1 MFKFSFF
8 LSVINQHDN
17 SVKHRL
23 LHGAFWSMFGSI
35 ISKAINLLSFI
46 ILARVITQ
54 ESYGELGIIRSTL
67 NMFAVATG
75 MGMGY
80 TATKYIAQ
88 YRNINPSFAGNIY
101 ALSNSLSI
109 IIGIIGTVCLLLLS
123 NTIAKTSLDAPHL
136 STAIKLGA
144 IVLFFT
150 TINGI
155 QSGALNGFEAFKKSA
170 INQIIAGIIQGILI
184 VLLGFYYGVNGCVIA
199 LGIGCIILGIL
210 NKISI
215 LGELNNSNIS
225 CDIKNIDKSTISV
238 LWKFAIP
245 TLLSSLMVTPVLW
258 LSRTILI
265 NESGYEQMAIFDVAD
280 QWSMSVIFI
289 PNALAQIALPILSN
303 TLYSGESNKYIGLV
317 KLNLIANF
325 IVASIVS
332 AVVIILSPYILK
344 MYGPEYSNK
353 MPLIFMM
360 IATVCMSICNVVG
373 QVIASQGKMWIGFV
387 FNVVWALF
395 LIFFTNIFAK
405 YGAVG
410 LSLAITCSYF
420 IHFIGQVLY
429 LIVKFYKNEKNH
441 ASLWHKTRSNKDVPT
456 R

>member
-8 LSVINQHDN
+8 LPIINQHNN
-17 SVKHRL
+17 SIKHRL
-23 LHGAFWSMFGSI
+23 LHGAFWSIFGSV

-75 MGMGY
+75 MGIGY

-101 ALSNSLSI
+101 ALSNYLSI
-109 IIGIIGTVCLLLLS
+109 VVGVIGTICLLLLS
-123 NTIAKTSLDAPHL
+123 NTIAETSLGAPHL
-136 STAIKLGA
+136 STTIKLGA

-155 QSGALNGFEAFKKSA
+155 QSGALNGFEAFNRSA
-170 INQIIAGIIQGILI
+170 INQIVAGIIQGILI
-184 VLLGFYYGVNGCVIA
+184 VLLGFYHGVNGCVVA
-199 LGIGCIILGIL
+199 LGIGCITLGIL

-215 LGELNNSNIS
+215 LEELKNSNIS
-225 CDIKNIDKSTISV
+225 CDIKNIDKSTISI
-238 LWKFAIP
+238 LWKFSIP

-265 NESGYEQMAIFDVAD
+265 NKSGYEQMAIFDVAD

-303 TLYSGESNKYIGLV
+303 TLSSGKNNKYIKLV

-325 IVASIVS
+325 IVASTVS
-332 AVVIILSPYILK
+332 AMVMILSPYILK

-373 QVIASQGKMWIGFV
+373 QVIASQGKMWIGFI
-387 FNVVWALF
+387 FNTVWALF
-395 LIFFTNIFAK
+395 LIFFTSIFAE
-405 YGAVG
+405 YGAMG
-410 LSLAITCSYF
+410 LALAITCSYV
-420 IHFIGQVLY
+420 IHFIGQGLY
-429 LIVKFYKNEKNH
+429 LIIK
-441 ASLWHKTRSNKDVPT
+441 LHKI
-456 R
+456 

>member
-8 LSVINQHDN
+8 LPIINQHNN
-17 SVKHRL
+17 SIKHRL
-23 LHGAFWSMFGSI
+23 LHGAFWSIFGSV

-75 MGMGY
+75 MGIGY

-101 ALSNSLSI
+101 ALSNYLSI
-109 IIGIIGTVCLLLLS
+109 VVGVIGTICLLLLS
-123 NTIAKTSLDAPHL
+123 NTIAETSLGAPHL
-136 STAIKLGA
+136 STTIKLGA

-155 QSGALNGFEAFKKSA
+155 QSGALNGFEAFNRSA
-170 INQIIAGIIQGILI
+170 INQIVAGIIQGILI
-184 VLLGFYYGVNGCVIA
+184 VLLGFYHGVNGCVVA
-199 LGIGCIILGIL
+199 LGIGCITLGIL

-215 LGELNNSNIS
+215 LEELKNSNIS
-225 CDIKNIDKSTISV
+225 CDIKNIDKSTISI
-238 LWKFAIP
+238 LWKFSIP

-265 NESGYEQMAIFDVAD
+265 NKSGYEQMAIFDVAD

-303 TLYSGESNKYIGLV
+303 TLSSGKNNKYIKLV

-325 IVASIVS
+325 IVASTVS
-332 AVVIILSPYILK
+332 AMVMILSPYILK

-373 QVIASQGKMWIGFV
+373 QVIASQGKMWIGFI
-387 FNVVWALF
+387 FNIVWALF
-395 LIFFTNIFAK
+395 LIFFTSIFAE
-405 YGAVG
+405 YGAMG
-410 LSLAITCSYF
+410 LALAITCSYI
-420 IHFIGQVLY
+420 IHFIGQGLY
-429 LIVKFYKNEKNH
+429 LYIK
-441 ASLWHKTRSNKDVPT
+441 LHKR
-456 R
+456 

>member
-8 LSVINQHDN
+8 LPIINQHNN
-17 SVKHRL
+17 SIKHRL
-23 LHGAFWSMFGSI
+23 LHGAFWSIFGSV

-75 MGMGY
+75 MGIGY

-101 ALSNSLSI
+101 ALSNYLSI
-109 IIGIIGTVCLLLLS
+109 VVGVIGTICLLLLS
-123 NTIAKTSLDAPHL
+123 NTIAETSLGAPHL
-136 STAIKLGA
+136 STTIKLGA

-155 QSGALNGFEAFKKSA
+155 QSGALNGFEAFNRSA
-170 INQIIAGIIQGILI
+170 INQIVAGIIQGILI
-184 VLLGFYYGVNGCVIA
+184 VLLGFYHGVNGCVVA
-199 LGIGCIILGIL
+199 LGIGCITLGIL

-215 LGELNNSNIS
+215 LEELKNSNIS
-225 CDIKNIDKSTISV
+225 CDIKNIDKSTISI
-238 LWKFAIP
+238 LWKFSIP

-265 NESGYEQMAIFDVAD
+265 NKSGYEQMAIFDVAD

-289 PNALAQIALPILSN
+289 PNALAQIVLPILSN
-303 TLYSGESNKYIGLV
+303 TLSSGKNNKYIKLV

-325 IVASIVS
+325 IVASTVS
-332 AVVIILSPYILK
+332 AMVMILSPYILK

-373 QVIASQGKMWIGFV
+373 QVIASQGKMWIGFI
-387 FNVVWALF
+387 FNTVWALF
-395 LIFFTNIFAK
+395 LIFFTSIFAE
-405 YGAVG
+405 YGAMG
-410 LSLAITCSYF
+410 LALAITCSYV
-420 IHFIGQVLY
+420 IHFIGQGLY
-429 LIVKFYKNEKNH
+429 LIIK
-441 ASLWHKTRSNKDVPT
+441 LHKI
-456 R
+456 

>member
-8 LSVINQHDN
+8 LPIINQHNN
-17 SVKHRL
+17 SIKHRL
-23 LHGAFWSMFGSI
+23 LHGAFWSIFGSV

-75 MGMGY
+75 MGIGY

-101 ALSNSLSI
+101 ALSNYLSI
-109 IIGIIGTVCLLLLS
+109 VVGVIGTICLLLLS
-123 NTIAKTSLDAPHL
+123 NTIAETSLGAPHL
-136 STAIKLGA
+136 STTIKLGA

-155 QSGALNGFEAFKKSA
+155 QSGALNGFEAFNRSA
-170 INQIIAGIIQGILI
+170 INQIVAGIIQGILI
-184 VLLGFYYGVNGCVIA
+184 VLLGFYHGVNGCVVA
-199 LGIGCIILGIL
+199 LGIGCITLGIL

-215 LGELNNSNIS
+215 LEELKNSNIS
-225 CDIKNIDKSTISV
+225 CDIKNIDKSTISI
-238 LWKFAIP
+238 LWKFSIP

-265 NESGYEQMAIFDVAD
+265 NKSGYEQMAIFDVAD

-303 TLYSGESNKYIGLV
+303 TLSSGKNNKYIKLV
-317 KLNLIANF
+317 KLNLIANL
-325 IVASIVS
+325 IVASTVS
-332 AVVIILSPYILK
+332 AMVMILSPYILK

-373 QVIASQGKMWIGFV
+373 QVIASQGKMWIGFI
-387 FNVVWALF
+387 FNIVWALF
-395 LIFFTNIFAK
+395 LIFFTSIFAE
-405 YGAVG
+405 YGAMG
-410 LSLAITCSYF
+410 LALAITCSYV
-420 IHFIGQVLY
+420 IHFIGQGLY
-429 LIVKFYKNEKNH
+429 LIIK
-441 ASLWHKTRSNKDVPT
+441 LHKI
-456 R
+456 

>member
-8 LSVINQHDN
+8 LPIINQHNN
-17 SVKHRL
+17 SIKHRL
-23 LHGAFWSMFGSI
+23 LHGAFWSIFGSV

-75 MGMGY
+75 MGIGY

-101 ALSNSLSI
+101 ALSNYLSI
-109 IIGIIGTVCLLLLS
+109 VVGVIGTICLLLLS
-123 NTIAKTSLDAPHL
+123 NTIAETSLGAPHL
-136 STAIKLGA
+136 STTIKLGA

-155 QSGALNGFEAFKKSA
+155 QSGALNGFEAFNRSA
-170 INQIIAGIIQGILI
+170 INQIVAGIIQGILI
-184 VLLGFYYGVNGCVIA
+184 VLLGFYHGVNGCVVA
-199 LGIGCIILGIL
+199 LGIGCITLGIL

-215 LGELNNSNIS
+215 LEELKNSNIS
-225 CDIKNIDKSTISV
+225 CDIKNIDKSTISI
-238 LWKFAIP
+238 LWKFSIP

-265 NESGYEQMAIFDVAD
+265 NKSGYEQMAIFDVAD

-303 TLYSGESNKYIGLV
+303 TLSSGKNNKYIKLV

-325 IVASIVS
+325 IVASTVS
-332 AVVIILSPYILK
+332 AMVMILSPYILK

-373 QVIASQGKMWIGFV
+373 QVIASQGKMWIGFI
-387 FNVVWALF
+387 FNIVWALF
-395 LIFFTNIFAK
+395 LIFFTSIFAE
-405 YGAVG
+405 YGAMG
-410 LSLAITCSYF
+410 LALAITCSYV
-420 IHFIGQVLY
+420 IHFIGQGLY
-429 LIVKFYKNEKNH
+429 LIIK
-441 ASLWHKTRSNKDVPT
+441 LHKI
-456 R
+456 

>member
-1 MFKFSFF
+1 MFKFSNF
-8 LSVINQHDN
+8 LSIINQHNN

-23 LHGAFWSMFGSI
+23 LHGAFWSIFGSI

-75 MGMGY
+75 MGIGY

-88 YRNINPSFAGNIY
+88 YRNLNPSLAGNIY
-101 ALSNSLSI
+101 ALSNYLSI
-109 IIGIIGTVCLLLLS
+109 VVGVIGTICLLLLS
-123 NTIAKTSLDAPHL
+123 NTIAETSLGAPHL
-136 STAIKLGA
+136 STTIKLGA

-155 QSGALNGFEAFKKSA
+155 QSGALNGFEAFNKSA
-170 INQIIAGIIQGILI
+170 INQIVAGIIQGVLI
-184 VLLGFYYGVNGCVIA
+184 ILLGFYYGINGCVIA

-215 LGELNNSNIS
+215 SEELKNSNIN
-225 CDIKNIDKSTISV
+225 CDIKNIDQSTISI
-238 LWKFAIP
+238 LWKFSIP

-303 TLYSGESNKYIGLV
+303 TLSFGEKNKYIKLV
-317 KLNLIANF
+317 KFNLIANF
-325 IVASIVS
+325 IVASTVS
-332 AVVIILSPYILK
+332 VVVIILSPYILK
-344 MYGPEYSNK
+344 MYGPEYSNR

-373 QVIASQGKMWIGFV
+373 QVIASQGKMWIGFG
-387 FNVVWALF
+387 FNLIWGVC
-395 LIFFTNIFAK
+395 LIFFTSIFAK
-405 YGAVG
+405 QGAMG
-410 LSLAITCSYF
+410 LALAITCSYI
-420 IHFIGQVLY
+420 IHFIGQGLY
-429 LIVKFYKNEKNH
+429 LIIK
-441 ASLWHKTRSNKDVPT
+441 LHKI
-456 R
+456 